1 MSAQRQADFFP
12 DRAQIRSAVSTVS
25 ALSQQYL
32 WFYPRLIPM
41 AGGHK
46 GALVLSNML
55 HWTRLLSV
63 KAPEREGWIW
73 KTQAEWAQDT
83 GLSRHELD
91 AAIGELR
98 KQRLLQVIKR
108 GMPARTFYQLQI
120 QALGDTLAREL
131 NIPPGRFEW
140 TWANSAAMV
149 QLLGRP
155 TAFYTRLAEVLDS
168 ATDALHLSY
177 LIQSQRTH
185 MTSALTS
192 DWITPRTA
200 QISDRLGLSYKQQ
213 LASKKRLVAAGLID
227 SRMSGSM
234 TPKPEVR
241 IRFARIAD
249 ALESKQAKI
258 APEQEGDGPSITL
271 DPTGDARGVGSTNT
285 PQQAPK
291 MGLIDGRSITSKAQ
305 NTAAAQ
311 GGGTTTTLPTTSQ
324 TGKQGEDK
332 PSYPQDG
339 AVQPPVGPSNIPFF
353 QPSEQEF
360 TFSANRDF
368 PFQQTGISQTG
379 SQEFPFPADK
389 IAEKGSLYIKKKHT
403 ELQPQETSLS
413 GRQEENESGGGRG
426 VLIDSIGQLQ
436 PYAALVIERLANSGL
451 DADRQQDVAD
461 EWAAR
466 LCDKSQAALRYPLKY
481 LDSLIVSASQG
492 EFSIELGLA
501 VREARAA
508 RRRREAMVS
517 AFTKPADSSVAP
529 NGAMPDEAVGNSEVK
544 RQHLAKLAELTKSY
558 RAKGVNQGGGS
569 STTPAQNIAA
579 VQGDGRSITPAQ
591 NTAAVQGDGRSITP
605 AHSTASKPNLLARLK
620 TQ

>member
-1 MSAQRQADFFP
+1 
-12 DRAQIRSAVSTVS
+12 
-25 ALSQQYL
+25 
-32 WFYPRLIPM
+32 M

-63 KAPEREGWIW
+63 KAPEREGWVW
-73 KTQAEWAQDT
+73 KAQAEWAEDT

-91 AAIGELR
+91 AAVGELR

-108 GMPARTFYQLQI
+108 GMPARTFYQLQL

-131 NIPPGRFEW
+131 NIAPGRFEW

-155 TAFYTRLAEVLDS
+155 TAFYMRLAEVLDS

-200 QISDRLGLSYKQQ
+200 QITDRLGLSYKQQ

-249 ALESKQAKI
+249 ALENKKAKI
-258 APEQEGDGPSITL
+258 APKEEGDGSSITP
-271 DPTGDARGVGSTNT
+271 DPTGDGRGVGSNDT
-285 PQQAPK
+285 P
-291 MGLIDGRSITSKAQ
+291 AQ
-305 NTAAAQ
+305 HVASVR
-311 GGGTTTTLPTTSQ
+311 GGGTSTTSPTTSQ
-324 TGKQGEDK
+324 TGKQGGDK

-339 AVQPPVGPSNIPFF
+339 AVQPPVGPSNTPFF

-379 SQEFPFPADK
+379 RQEFPFPADK

-413 GRQEENESGGGRG
+413 GKQAPTESGGGRG

-436 PYAALVIERLANSGL
+436 PYAASAIKRLANSGL

-466 LCDKSQAALRYPLKY
+466 LCDKGQTALSYPLKY
-481 LDSLIVSASQG
+481 LDSLIVRASQG
-492 EFSIELGLA
+492 EFSIELGLG

-508 RRRREAMVS
+508 RHRRDTMLS

-529 NGAMPDEAVGNSEVK
+529 TGAMPDEAVGNSEVK

-558 RAKGVNQGGGS
+558 RAKGVSQGGGS
-569 STTPAQNIAA
+569 STTPVHHPAA
-579 VQGDGRSITPAQ
+579 VQGGGSSTTPVHHP
-591 NTAAVQGDGRSITP
+591 AAVQGGGSSTTP
-605 AHSTASKPNLLARLK
+605 VHHPAAVQGGGSSTTPVHSTASKPNLLARLK